1 MMKRSAIPFLF
12 VIALAGG
19 CALQSNERTLVQ
31 GTGPDEML
39 KLRSGPGL
47 GFNIVLGLPDGTV
60 LNLKDCVTEVGQRW
74 CKVSLA
80 DAPQISGYVS
90 ADYISE
96 R

>member
-1 MMKRSAIPFLF
+1 MKRSAFPFIFLMF
-12 VIALAGG
+12 FAGG
-19 CALQSNERTLVQ
+19 CALQSGGRTLVQ
-31 GTGPDEML
+31 GTGPDELL

-47 GFNIVLGLPDGTV
+47 GFNIVLGLPEGTV

-96 R
+96 N

>member
-1 MMKRSAIPFLF
+1 MKRSAFPFLF
-12 VIALAGG
+12 LMLFAGG
-19 CALQSNERTLVQ
+19 CALQSGERTLVQ
-31 GTGPDEML
+31 GTGPDELL

-47 GFNIVLGLPDGTV
+47 GFNVVLGLPEGTV
-60 LNLKDCVTEVGQRW
+60 LSLKDCVTEVGQRW

-96 R
+96 N